1 MNTGSINTIISA
13 IAMNLVSGFSKY
25 IITVQHK
32 ITAMISNIKI
42 LKEMTEY
49 EIVKD
54 INNDI
59 IRITRGTECLQ

>member
-1 MNTGSINTIISA
+1 
-13 IAMNLVSGFSKY
+13 
-25 IITVQHK
+25 
-32 ITAMISNIKI
+32 MISNIKI

-59 IRITRGTECLQ
+59 IRITRGTECL